1 MTIQDTLFTKARISI
16 LFSLSLLLATQ
27 LSAQILTSTNLPII
41 VVNTDDEEIP
51 DEPKIDGTMSII
63 FNGEGITNN
72 VNDPFNYYDGRI
84 GIETRGNST
93 QGFDKKT
100 YSLELRDADNEDLSV
115 NLFGM
120 GAEEDWILHAM
131 VIDKSQ
137 LRIPMSFYFFQ
148 QMGHYAA
155 KWRYVELIV
164 NDEYRGLYIL
174 TERIKRDDDRVDIA
188 KLDEDDLSGD
198 AVTGGYILRIDWL
211 EDFDDDDGFESAYD
225 SQGGIPMTFQWYY
238 PKADNIQAEQA
249 QYIENW
255 MNDFEDAV
263 FSPDYTNEQG
273 LRYSDYINLNSF
285 VDFLLINEFTK
296 NSDGY
301 KLSSYIHKDRDS
313 DGGKLAAGPIWDFD
327 QTYGVSTVCSS
338 NDFTGW
344 TYLQNQ
350 DGCEDLES
358 MPMWWQSMMQDT
370 LFQNRLQCR
379 WIQFRNSFLR
389 ADNIN
394 SWIDTHVDLIAGAID
409 RNFTLWDDFIGEPIW
424 IEPEP
429 IPQSYPEEIQVL
441 KSWITNRL
449 NWMDNNLPGNCTDI
463 VSTSDI
469 NSLNTISV
477 YPNPGHSLITIES
490 NITSPVDFELYSLV
504 GIRIMEGTINSNRHE
519 VDISQLPDNVYLLR
533 VGEQVLKVVKTQE

>member
-1 MTIQDTLFTKARISI
+1 MKSRIII
-16 LFSLSLLLATQ
+16 LLSLSLLVGAQLA
-27 LSAQILTSTNLPII
+27 AQILTNTNLPII
-41 VVNTDDEEIP
+41 VISTDDEEIP
-51 DEPKIDGTMSII
+51 DEPKIDGTMGII
-63 FNGEGITNN
+63 FNGDGVTNN

-100 YSLELRDADNEDLSV
+100 YSLELRDANNEDLSV

-137 LRIPMSFYFFQ
+137 IRIPMSFYFFQ
-148 QMGHYAA
+148 RMGHYAA
-155 KWRYVELIV
+155 KWKYVELIV

-188 KLDEDDLSGD
+188 KLDEDDLTGD

-211 EDFDDDDGFESAYD
+211 EDFDEDDGFESAYD
-225 SQGGIPMTFQWYY
+225 AQGGIPMTFQWYY

-263 FSPDYTNEQG
+263 FSPDYTNDQSI
-273 LRYSDYINLNSF
+273 RYSDYINLNSF

-313 DGGKLAAGPIWDFD
+313 DGGKLAAGHIWDFD

-338 NDFTGW
+338 NDYTGW

-379 WIQFRNSFLR
+379 WTQFRNSFLH
-389 ADNIN
+389 ADSIN
-394 SWIDTHVDLIAGAID
+394 TWIDTHVDLIAGAID

-449 NWMDNNLPGNCTDI
+449 SWIDNNLPGNCTDI
-463 VSTSDI
+463 VSTADVI
-469 NSLNTISV
+469 DLDTISV
-477 YPNPGHSLITIES
+477 YPNPGQSWITIES
-490 NITSPVDFELYSLV
+490 NITAPVRFELYSSLGV
-504 GIRIMEGTINSNRHE
+504 RVLEGTINSNRHE
-519 VDISQLPDNVYLLR
+519 LDVSKLPDNIYFLK
-533 VGEQVLKVVKTQE
+533 VGGKLLKVVKAKE